1 MPRPSEKTALRLTAV
16 ALCILLSAAG
26 TAAFRLYELW
36 CDLPD
41 VNALLEQAAVRREA
55 MPRTLSLAFLALE
68 DTAFLRRENGENSP
82 IVRHLARWLLRSGEK
97 DADYLLKRSLL
108 AWKLEYNLSRDDIL
122 TLYLNHIYLGGHSV
136 GVNSAARFYF
146 GINTAALSTGQCA
159 LLAGLARCPASCSLY
174 AIRPGQNSP
183 NGGTGCSAPSGLDY
197 VPRIRSSRNRAHDA
211 FGLPNRRMADSRKAG
226 IRPAIPVR
234 IL

>member
-1 MPRPSEKTALRLTAV
+1 MGCPGLRKKTALRLTAV
-16 ALCILLSAAG
+16 ALCILLPAAG
-26 TAAFRLYELW
+26 TAAFRFYELW

-68 DTAFLRRENGENSP
+68 DTAFLRRANGENSP
-82 IVRHLARWLLRSGEK
+82 IVRHLARWLLRSGER

-159 LLAGLARCPASCSLY
+159 LLAGLARCPASCSPLRHPGRAKTRQMAVLDALRRLGWITSPEY
-174 AIRPGQNSP
+174 ARAATEPM
-183 NGGTGCSAPSGLDY
+183 THSAPPIEGW
-197 VPRIRSSRNRAHDA
+197 PTAE
-211 FGLPNRRMADSRKAG
+211 
-226 IRPAIPVR
+226 RPE
-234 IL
+234 

>member
-1 MPRPSEKTALRLTAV
+1 MGCPGLRKKTALRLTAV

-68 DTAFLRRENGENSP
+68 DTAFLQRENGENSP
-82 IVRHLARWLLRSGEK
+82 IVRHLARWLLRSGER

-108 AWKLEYNLSRDDIL
+108 AWKLEYHLSRDDIL

-159 LLAGLARCPASCSLY
+159 LLAGLARCPASCSPLRHPGRAKTRQMAVLDALRRLGWITSPEY
-174 AIRPGQNSP
+174 ARAATEPMTHSASPIEGWPTAERPE
-183 NGGTGCSAPSGLDY
+183 
-197 VPRIRSSRNRAHDA
+197 
-211 FGLPNRRMADSRKAG
+211 
-226 IRPAIPVR
+226 
-234 IL
+234 